1 MRRLQ
6 AVDHDEV
13 ASGTQQQRQQGAS
26 VGCAATEPE
35 PERGSSSCSE
45 EEDLSPSAT
54 WELAKALA
62 RKRFAEAAERSQKRS
77 REHGQGQGWAG
88 QPPHDSF
95 DAERSQTLILPRFL
109 SPAEVDK
116 VHAVGGAAGVTRDT
130 AAAGGDFLALM
141 PEGFRNPRWKEHV
154 KVYLHRDGE
163 FSERLPEISRRV
175 LGAMRERYKTGDW
188 GTGSDLH
195 QDLDLHVRCVEY
207 HTYKLGGGL
216 VAAGHCDAGS
226 ALTLAVML
234 SDPRQLQGSGQ
245 FVTFTEGEPVVRRP
259 PCLPASYGLSPVH
272 GC

>member
-77 REHGQGQGWAG
+77 REHGQGLGGGG